1 MKNLATYL
9 DDFIN
14 EEENYFEK
22 CKTKKSVEKKNVK
35 KEFLSEGY
43 TSKKKNKSKHRKEY

>member
-14 EEENYFEK
+14 EEDNYFEK
-22 CKTKKSVEKKNVK
+22 CKTKKSNEKRNLK

-43 TSKKKNKSKHRKEY
+43 NQKSKGKNKHKKEY